1 METTDYLVKE
11 FRYRVFDESFVRIEK
26 CLAVLP
32 DASLWIAPNETTV
45 SVGNLVLHMLG
56 NARQWI
62 VSGFGGAEDIRD
74 RDWEFVS
81 HPELSKADLRRR
93 MNAIVAPL
101 NAVLDGL
108 SDNDMKELKTI
119 QRFEVSGF
127 SALIHVIE
135 HFSYHTGQITLLTKL
150 LKNEDLGY
158 YSNYDL

>member
-1 METTDYLVKE
+1 LE
-11 FRYRVFDESFVRIEK
+11 I
-26 CLAVLP
+26 
-32 DASLWIAPNETTV
+32 
-45 SVGNLVLHMLG
+45 
-56 NARQWI
+56 
-62 VSGFGGAEDIRD
+62 SGLGGAEDVRD

-127 SALIHVIE
+127 SALVHVIE